1 MRRLRTEGQGYVNTW
16 TGRRLPCDEDRVYTL
31 TNYLIQGGAAEIFKS
46 NLVKLDKADLTEFLI
61 VPVHDE
67 IVLNAPRE
75 SAEEIKQLVRECMTT
90 RDGWAVPLT
99 ADVDGPL
106 ETWGDKY

>member
-1 MRRLRTEGQGYVNTW
+1 MV
-16 TGRRLPCDEDRVYTL
+16 
-31 TNYLIQGGAAEIFKS
+31 NYLIQGGAAEVFKA
-46 NLVKLDKADLTEFLI
+46 NLIKLDRADLTDYLI

-106 ETWGDKY
+106 NNWGEKYR